1 MRIVVLPLR
10 QVLKLYEKQREQS
23 QRGDRVLR
31 EDSTM
36 RSAES
41 VWSDVA
47 SSRGMGFRSGDAGP
61 LLHGDLSSGGAIE
74 IGLYE
79 AAHSDVYC
87 TVATIRGREDL
98 ALGGELS
105 CRPHDAVTRLLRM
118 FRKQPE
124 LREEVLARYFFL
136 SSPVELA
143 TKLLGNR
150 PQKMLCDLSDRG
162 PRLYWE
168 KGATTLVL
176 EGIELVHERLE
187 AMIEA
192 LTDIDGAGHAR

>member
-61 LLHGDLSSGGAIE
+61 LLYGDLSSGGEVE

-87 TVATIRGREDL
+87 TVATVRGREDK
-98 ALGGELS
+98 ALGGEVS
-105 CRPHDAVTRLLRM
+105 CRPHDVGTRLLRM
-118 FRKQPE
+118 IVKQPE
-124 LREEVLARYFFL
+124 LREEVLARYFFR
-136 SSPVELA
+136 SSPVDLA
-143 TKLLGNR
+143 PKILGKR
-150 PQKMLCDLSDRG
+150 PQTMLCDLSDRL

-168 KGATTLVL
+168 KGTTTLVL

-187 AMIEA
+187 TMIEA
-192 LTDIDGAGHAR
+192 LTEIDAAGHAR